1 MVEQKLIAAPNNI
14 PVGSETPV
22 ISEPPVARGF
32 IPDRLRSSRS
42 PANAVSLQKPGHGFW
57 GRCAPQRGGATFR
70 QVPSPQEIVA
80 PPWIGSDLRFRA
92 SQTNKFANNGA
103 ARKGRRFVLCLPLET
118 L

>member
-1 MVEQKLIAAPNNI
+1 MVEQKVIAASHNI
-14 PVGSETPV
+14 PVASETTV

-42 PANAVSLQKPGHGFW
+42 PANTVSLQKPGHRFW
-57 GRCAPQRGGATFR
+57 GRCAPHRG
-70 QVPSPQEIVA
+70 QVPSPQGINI
-80 PPWIGSDLRFRA
+80 PPKSGWRLRSRA

>member
-1 MVEQKLIAAPNNI
+1 MVEQKVIAL
-14 PVGSETPV
+14 SRTPTANEFLEAV
-22 ISEPPVARGF
+22 DSPVARGF

-42 PANAVSLQKPGHGFW
+42 PVDTASLKDRAGRFW
-57 GRCAPQRGGATFR
+57 GRCAPHRG
-70 QVPSPQEIVA
+70 QVPSPQGINI
-80 PPWIGSDLRFRA
+80 PPKSGWRLRSRA

>member
-1 MVEQKLIAAPNNI
+1 MVEQKVIAASNNI

-42 PANAVSLQKPGHGFW
+42 PANAVSLQKPGHRFW

-70 QVPSPQEIVA
+70 QVPSPQGINI
-80 PPWIGSDLRFRA
+80 PPKSGWRLRSRA
-92 SQTNKFANNGA
+92 SHANEFANNGA

>member
-1 MVEQKLIAAPNNI
+1 MVEQKVIAL
-14 PVGSETPV
+14 SRTPTANEFLEAV
-22 ISEPPVARGF
+22 DSPVARGF

-42 PANAVSLQKPGHGFW
+42 PVDTVSLKDRAGRFW
-57 GRCAPQRGGATFR
+57 GRCAPQRG

-80 PPWIGSDLRFRA
+80 PPWIGSEPRSRA
-92 SQTNKFANNGA
+92 PQTNKFANNGA